1 MNNMIKI
8 YKFAPFIEEE
18 VNFLVN
24 NQEVIGF
31 DVSPKKLEVDKEYEA
46 EIDIF
51 VNDILDIEE
60 QKDINL
66 KKIEH
71 INNYSYMLFGEM
83 LKDNVLDVGFFITS
97 DLFEDYQ
104 YLIGQYVILKV
115 DRLQLYCE

>member
-8 YKFAPFIEEE
+8 YKFDPFIEEE

-71 INNYSYMLFGEM
+71 IKNYSYMLFGEM

>member
-1 MNNMIKI
+1 
-8 YKFAPFIEEE
+8 
-18 VNFLVN
+18 
-24 NQEVIGF
+24 
-31 DVSPKKLEVDKEYEA
+31 
-46 EIDIF
+46 F

>member
-1 MNNMIKI
+1 MNNKIKI
-8 YKFAPFIEEE
+8 HKFDPLVEEE

-60 QKDINL
+60 QKDIYL

-83 LKDNVLDVGFFITS
+83 LKDNILDVGFFITS

-104 YLIGQYVILKV
+104 YLIGQYVFLKV